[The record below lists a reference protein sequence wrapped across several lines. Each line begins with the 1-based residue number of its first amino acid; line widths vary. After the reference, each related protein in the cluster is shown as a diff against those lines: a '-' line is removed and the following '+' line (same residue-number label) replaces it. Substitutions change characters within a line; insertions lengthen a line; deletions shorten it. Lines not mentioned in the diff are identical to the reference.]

1 MVDFWLCLCYGVH
14 GDSSGNIV
22 LTEIVKM
29 NNLLEIK
36 KCNKHFNGIVALDD
50 FSCAVKKQ
58 EIVGLIGPNGAG
70 KSTLF
75 NVITG
80 FINQDSG
87 SIVFNK
93 KDVSKKPAYKINNL
107 GISRTFQ
114 DLRLIR
120 QMTVLDNVLLSFS
133 KQPGEHLE
141 NVFLRNKKVKEAESE
156 NRKKAVEL
164 LDFAGLRDKS
174 YDLANDLSYGQQKL
188 LSIVC
193 CLASDPK
200 LLLLDEPIA
209 GINPAMIDEIIKI
222 IKMLPEEGRSVIIIE
237 HNMDA
242 ITEVCDR
249 VIFMDAGQKISE
261 GKPEEVRNDPKV
273 IEAYLD

>member
-1 MVDFWLCLCYGVH
+1 METLL
-14 GDSSGNIV
+14 NIQ
-22 LTEIVKM
+22 
-29 NNLLEIK
+29 

-50 FSCAVKKQ
+50 FSCTVKKQ

-93 KDVSKKPAYKINNL
+93 KDISKKPAYKINNL

-120 QMTVLDNVLLSFS
+120 QMTVLENVLLSFS

-141 NVFLRNKKVKEAESE
+141 NVFLRNKKVKE
-156 NRKKAVEL
+156 
-164 LDFAGLRDKS
+164 
-174 YDLANDLSYGQQKL
+174 
-188 LSIVC
+188 
-193 CLASDPK
+193 
-200 LLLLDEPIA
+200 
-209 GINPAMIDEIIKI
+209 
-222 IKMLPEEGRSVIIIE
+222 IE
-237 HNMDA
+237 
-242 ITEVCDR
+242 T
-249 VIFMDAGQKISE
+249 
-261 GKPEEVRNDPKV
+261 
-273 IEAYLD
+273 Y

>member
-1 MVDFWLCLCYGVH
+1 METLL
-14 GDSSGNIV
+14 NIQ
-22 LTEIVKM
+22 
-29 NNLLEIK
+29 
-36 KCNKHFNGIVALDD
+36 KCNKRFNGITALDD
-50 FSCAVKKQ
+50 FSCAIKKQ

-80 FINQDSG
+80 FINKDSG

-93 KDVSKKPAYKINNL
+93 KDISKKPAYKINNL

-120 QMTVLDNVLLSFS
+120 QMTVLDNILLSFS

-141 NVFLRNKKVKEAESE
+141 NVFFRNKKVKEDEAQ

-164 LDFAGLRDKS
+164 LDFADLKNKTH
-174 YDLANDLSYGQQKL
+174 DLANDLSYGQQKL
-188 LSIVC
+188 LSIIC

-209 GINPAMIDEIIKI
+209 GINPAMIEEIIKI
-222 IKMLPEEGRSVIIIE
+222 IKMLPEEGKSVIIIE

-242 ITEVCDR
+242 ITKVCDR
-249 VIFMDAGQKISE
+249 VIFMDAGRKISE
-261 GKPEEVRNDPKV
+261 GTPNEVRNDPKV

>member
-1 MVDFWLCLCYGVH
+1 MD
-14 GDSSGNIV
+14 
-22 LTEIVKM
+22 
-29 NNLLEIK
+29 NLLKIQN
-36 KCNKHFNGIVALDD
+36 CNKHFEGIKALDD
-50 FSCAVKKQ
+50 FSCEINRN

-80 FINQDSG
+80 FILIDSG
-87 SIVFNK
+87 
-93 KDVSKKPAYKINNL
+93 KINFDKNNITNKGPSKINKY

-120 QMTVLDNVLLSFS
+120 QMTVLDNILLSFK

-141 NVFLRNKKVKEAESE
+141 NVFFQNKKVKNIEFE
-156 NRKKAVEL
+156 NKKKALEL
-164 LDFAGLRDKS
+164 LKYACISEKA
-174 YDLANDLSYGQQKL
+174 YELANDLSYGQQKL
-188 LSIVC
+188 LSIIC
-193 CLASDPK
+193 CLASDAQ

-209 GINPAMIDEIIKI
+209 GINPAMIEKILSIITE
-222 IKMLPEEGRSVIIIE
+222 LPKQGRSVILIE

-242 ITEVCDR
+242 VSQVCNR
-249 VIFMDAGQKISE
+249 VIFMDAGKKISE
-261 GKPEEVRNDPKV
+261 GTSEEVRNDPRV

>member
-1 MVDFWLCLCYGVH
+1 
-14 GDSSGNIV
+14 
-22 LTEIVKM
+22 M

-50 FSCAVKKQ
+50 FSCAVKRQ

-93 KDVSKKPAYKINNL
+93 KDISKKPAYKINNL

-133 KQPGEHLE
+133 KQPGECLE
-141 NVFLRNKKVKEAESE
+141 NIFLRNKKVKATEAE

-164 LDFAGLRDKS
+164 LDFAGLKGKS
-174 YDLANDLSYGQQKL
+174 HDLANDLSYGQQKL

-193 CLASDPK
+193 CLASEPK

-222 IKMLPEEGRSVIIIE
+222 IKMLPEEGKSVIIIE

>member
-1 MVDFWLCLCYGVH
+1 
-14 GDSSGNIV
+14 
-22 LTEIVKM
+22 M

>member
-1 MVDFWLCLCYGVH
+1 
-14 GDSSGNIV
+14 
-22 LTEIVKM
+22 M
-29 NNLLEIK
+29 NNLLEINN
-36 KCNKHFNGIVALDD
+36 CNKYFNGITALDD
-50 FSCAVKKQ
+50 FDCVIKKQ
-58 EIVGLIGPNGAG
+58 EIIGLIGPNGAG

-80 FINQDSG
+80 FISQDSG
-87 SIVFNK
+87 LIKFNN
-93 KDVSKKPAYKINNL
+93 KDISKKPSYKINNF

-120 QMTVLDNVLLSFS
+120 QMSVLDNVLLSFS

-141 NVFLRNKKVKEAESE
+141 NIFLRNKIVKETETK

-164 LDFAGLRDKS
+164 LDFAGLNEKS
-174 YDLANDLSYGQQKL
+174 HDLANNLSYGQQKL

-209 GINPAMIDEIIKI
+209 GINPAMINEIIKI
-222 IKMLPEEGRSVIIIE
+222 IKLLPEEGKSVIIIE

-249 VIFMDAGQKISE
+249 VIFMDAGKKISE
-261 GKPEEVRNDPKV
+261 GTPEEVRNDSKV